1 MAVIYPPVRGL
12 VIDSSL
18 CRLQYWQQQDGATR
32 GCVVPQADDRANTTS
47 MLPAGKFNVLFVGRL
62 ARVKCP
68 GLLIR
73 AVAQLMA
80 LTEQAGDDGGG
91 GQDETE
97 VTGVAEVFRPSALM
111 AALTQQMRSDDEV
124 TVETGESTTISSSAS
139 VQDVLAQVTEFLSN
153 VHITY
158 VGGGRE
164 ALNTALQDL
173 AADLGVAGL
182 VSLEG
187 QQPAPVVAQ
196 FMRQADVLVNPI
208 VTGEPCGRQAGGL
221 VCVVDRR

>member
-32 GCVVPQADDRANTTS
+32 GCIVPQADDRANTTS
-47 MLPAGKFNVLFVGRL
+47 VLPAGKFNVLFVGRL

-91 GQDETE
+91 GQDEAE
-97 VTGVAEVFRPSALM
+97 ATGVAEVFRPSALM
-111 AALTQQMRSDDEV
+111 AALIQQMRSDEV
-124 TVETGESTTISSSAS
+124 TVEARVSTSSSAS
-139 VQDVLAQVTEFLSN
+139 VQDVLALVTEFLSN

-164 ALNTALQDL
+164 ALTTALQDL

-208 VTGEPCGRQAGGL
+208 VTGEPCGRQAEGL